1 MNVKLTKR
9 TAWELISRIFP
20 RLNIS
25 KDTTPA

>member
-20 RLNIS
+20 
-25 KDTTPA
+25 PAEYQQRYHPT

>member
-9 TAWELISRIFP
+9 MAWELISRICP
-20 RLNIS
+20 RLNIR